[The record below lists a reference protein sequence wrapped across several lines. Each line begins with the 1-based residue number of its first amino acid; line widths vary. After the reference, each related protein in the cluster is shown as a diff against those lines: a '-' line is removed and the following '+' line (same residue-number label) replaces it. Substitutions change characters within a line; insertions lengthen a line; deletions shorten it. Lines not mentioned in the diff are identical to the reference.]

1 MWIRIKIKWLRFNP
15 MLYKWWLSFDIS
27 LGGFANDVYTL
38 LQNKLATYY
47 YMQNTFISI
56 FLWQG
61 VEILAFPNDISVLSY
76 KFDKLTFT
84 KIQPIFR
91 LLILNHIVPQMIN
104 TYASH
109 FMYCVSI
116 NFLFRAL
123 MKIYNLSITFSP
135 THISLMTTIIF
146 GWGIFY
152 DNRLE
157 EDECEKT

>member
-1 MWIRIKIKWLRFNP
+1 MYIHS
-15 MLYKWWLSFDIS
+15 YKTNQLHIIICRTLSFPFFFDRVLKFQHSQMIYHYFVTN
-27 LGGFANDVYTL
+27 LIYL
-38 LQNKLATYY
+38 LL
-47 YMQNTFISI
+47 
-56 FLWQG
+56 L
-61 VEILAFPNDISVLSY
+61 
-76 KFDKLTFT
+76 KFSPSSDYLFY
-84 KIQPIFR
+84 
-91 LLILNHIVPQMIN
+91 HIVPQMIN
-104 TYASH
+104 KYASH

-157 EDECEKT
+157 EDECEKNVTCHKFMMLQ

>member
-1 MWIRIKIKWLRFNP
+1 

-84 KIQPIFR
+84 KISQ
-91 LLILNHIVPQMIN
+91 QSSS
-104 TYASH
+104 YD
-109 FMYCVSI
+109 CVSI

-157 EDECEKT
+157 EDECEKNVTCHKFMMLQWYTSPFIFWTK

>member
-1 MWIRIKIKWLRFNP
+1 
-15 MLYKWWLSFDIS
+15 
-27 LGGFANDVYTL
+27 
-38 LQNKLATYY
+38 
-47 YMQNTFISI
+47 
-56 FLWQG
+56 
-61 VEILAFPNDISVLSY
+61 
-76 KFDKLTFT
+76 
-84 KIQPIFR
+84 
-91 LLILNHIVPQMIN
+91 MIN
-104 TYASH
+104 KYASH

-157 EDECEKT
+157 EDEKRNMSQVYDASMIHFSLYFLNEIKN

>member
-1 MWIRIKIKWLRFNP
+1 
-15 MLYKWWLSFDIS
+15 MLYKRWLSFDIS

-61 VEILAFPNDISVLSY
+61 VEISAFPNDISLFCY
-76 KFDKLTFT
+76 KFDKLTFI
-84 KIQPIFR
+84 KIQPILDSFSDY
-91 LLILNHIVPQMIN
+91 LFYHIVPQMIN
-104 TYASH
+104 KCASH